1 VDRGYNGVGAAPNGD
16 GAAEAA
22 MTQLEE
28 FESVPAGPR
37 RPGGPKLLP
46 IALVAVAIVLAGLI
60 WFFWLRDRT
69 GGEPPPPAEPMPA
82 AAVETAEPEPELE
95 LPPLDASDALVREM
109 VAGVSGNP
117 VLASWLVNEELVRRF
132 VAAAVSVAAGDVPAS
147 QLRFMAP
154 AEGFR
159 ERRSGARVVLDP
171 ESYDRFDRMVGAF
184 LSLDTAGSAELFE
197 RIEPLAQEAYRDLG
211 YPDGDFREVLG
222 KAIRHL
228 LRTPRVSGAIELVP
242 KVESFEFA
250 DSDLEALSDAQKQL
264 VRIGPDNTARIQAKL
279 RELGLALGFSPE
291 QLR

>member
-1 VDRGYNGVGAAPNGD
+1 
-16 GAAEAA
+16 

-28 FESVPAGPR
+28 FESMPAGPR
-37 RPGGPKLLP
+37 RPGGPKVLP
-46 IALVAVAIVLAGLI
+46 IVVVAVVVVLAFVI
-60 WFFWLRDRT
+60 WYFWLRS
-69 GGEPPPPAEPMPA
+69 PAPPPAPVEAAAPA
-82 AAVETAEPEPELE
+82 APAPVAPAEPELE
-95 LPPLDASDALVREM
+95 LPPLDASDAVVREL
-109 VAGVSGNP
+109 VAGVSSNP

-132 VAAAVSVAAGDVPAS
+132 VAAAVMLAAGDVPAS

-154 AEGFR
+154 DEGFR

-184 LSLDTAGSAELFE
+184 LSLDTAGAAELF
-197 RIEPLAQEAYRDLG
+197 RRVEPLAQEAYRDLG

-250 DSDLEALSDAQKQL
+250 DPDLEALSDAQKQL
-264 VRIGPDNTARIQAKL
+264 VRIGPENTARIQAKL
-279 RELGLALGFSPE
+279 RELGLALGFSPD